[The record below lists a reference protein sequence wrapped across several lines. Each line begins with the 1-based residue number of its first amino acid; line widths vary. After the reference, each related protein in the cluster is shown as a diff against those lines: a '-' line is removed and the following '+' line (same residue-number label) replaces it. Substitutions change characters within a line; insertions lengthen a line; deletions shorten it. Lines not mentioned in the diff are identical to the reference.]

1 MLTILIIVAAID
13 LALTFAVF
21 CGQRALWARITGG
34 SDLTNNLIV
43 GDIASADA
51 LRAAVASRERPSGHI
66 PPRPMPS
73 QPPEP

>member
-1 MLTILIIVAAID
+1 VLTILIIVAAID
-13 LALTFAVF
+13 LALTIAVL

-51 LRAAVASRERPSGHI
+51 LRAAVAGTGQPGGHI
-66 PPRPMPS
+66 PPRPTPS
-73 QPPEP
+73 SPAQQ